1 MWEAHL
7 TEHEKAVLRNAEE
20 VITGEFRNVMNI
32 CNRLD
37 DAPEYIFG
45 VHVVKDSLQYCL
57 RHLRDAR
64 LSISDALRD
73 NRCHLEE

>member
-20 VITGEFRNVMNI
+20 VIAGEFRNVMNI

-45 VHVVKDSLQYCL
+45 VHVVKDSL
-57 RHLRDAR
+57 RHCWKSLGDAR
-64 LSISDALRD
+64 LSISEALSH
-73 NRCHLEE
+73 NRFLLE